1 MSGQRETIFATDS
14 AWGNALKKKL
24 RKISNGEKKALS
36 FFKDVPWVEYIESK
50 KLFIMFLRKIARWD
64 SQTLFCLRRYPA
76 KKKRVRWATLQL
88 FSNRWGRIEVCE
100 NIFLPDDPPPKKNTS
115 ARPSKVGPSVIHW
128 NSIRPLAH
136 SLTFPFLSF
145 IFSPQSSI
153 PPMGYYLR
161 GEIHAHSIFYST
173 RLVSLEIE
181 VLFSPFLFFLW
192 RIRDRKQALLLA
204 LNPLSSLSSLF
215 APVCFPWESGDS
227 TDWGGGG

>member
-76 KKKRVRWATLQL
+76 KKKEYGGRHCSYFPIDGAGSRCAKI
-88 FSNRWGRIEVCE
+88 FSSPTI
-100 NIFLPDDPPPKKNTS
+100 PPPQKKNTS
-115 ARPSKVGPSVIHW
+115 ARPSSVGPSVIHW
-128 NSIRPLAH
+128 NSTRPLAH

-145 IFSPQSSI
+145 IFSPRSSI
-153 PPMGYYLR
+153 PQWDIFAGGNTRSLDLLFHASYHLR
-161 GEIHAHSIFYST
+161 SRCCFPPFFSSYGGFA
-173 RLVSLEIE
+173 IE
-181 VLFSPFLFFLW
+181 NKLFSS
-192 RIRDRKQALLLA
+192 LLI
-204 LNPLSSLSSLF
+204 LSLLSLF

-227 TDWGGGG
+227 TDWGGRGR